1 MYAKPPEFVFERTLF
16 RFRDQS
22 EIKIRRCLFT
32 FSIKHE
38 IRHFH
43 VVIVKKRQR
52 NVQKKRKLLFC
63 LLNLLFFLDVLVAV
77 VSLNLLKCNS
87 RRHPILQRVFVV
99 TKETSYQMLEV
110 FFMLRSRVGLT
121 SFKKNNPVN
130 FSGEKIKR
138 SFPLCFFLENAK

>member
-1 MYAKPPEFVFERTLF
+1 M
-16 RFRDQS
+16 
-22 EIKIRRCLFT
+22 KIRRCLFT

-77 VSLNLLKCNS
+77 VSSNLLKRNS
-87 RRHPILQRVFVV
+87 RRHLILQRVFVV
-99 TKETSYQMLEV
+99 TTETSYQMLEV
-110 FFMLRSRVGLT
+110 LFILRSRVGLT
-121 SFKKNNPVN
+121 SFNKSNPVN

-138 SFPLCFFLENAK
+138 SFPLCFFFLRKREITSNQVKSRPRCRAHPQT

>member
-1 MYAKPPEFVFERTLF
+1 MLIKP
-16 RFRDQS
+16 
-22 EIKIRRCLFT
+22 
-32 FSIKHE
+32 
-38 IRHFH
+38 
-43 VVIVKKRQR
+43 IV
-52 NVQKKRKLLFC
+52 
-63 LLNLLFFLDVLVAV
+63 FLDVLVAV